1 MSGQMVDR
9 LDVIEAGLRAEVA
22 EIEESIEAA
31 DLLLAEASRV
41 CPPATLDSTVACLRR
56 FRGEL
61 GSCKLRAVTALG
73 RLAHS
78 RVCATRMECEG

>member
-1 MSGQMVDR
+1 MNDQMVDR
-9 LDVIEAGLRAEVA
+9 LNVIEAGLRAEVV

-41 CPPATLDSTVACLRR
+41 CPPTTLDSTVACLRR

-78 RVCATRMECEG
+78 RVYATRMEGEE

>member
-1 MSGQMVDR
+1 MNKRMVDR
-9 LDVIEAGLRAEVA
+9 LDVIERGLRAEV
-22 EIEESIEAA
+22 EECEAAIEATE
-31 DLLLAEASRV
+31 LLLVAASRV
-41 CPPATLDSTVACLRR
+41 CAGESLDSTVACLRR

-78 RVCATRMECEG
+78 RVCATRMECGG